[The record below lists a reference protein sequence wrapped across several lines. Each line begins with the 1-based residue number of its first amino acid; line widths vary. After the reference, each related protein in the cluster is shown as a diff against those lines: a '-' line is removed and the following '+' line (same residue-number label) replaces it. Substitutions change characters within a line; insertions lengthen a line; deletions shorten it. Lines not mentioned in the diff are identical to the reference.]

1 MWCTAT
7 DKTAL
12 LAEGI
17 TQAASASPALIRPLT
32 NALFHISFATTAC
45 GALGAARVG
54 RRARRVAARRP
65 APAFVSH
72 ALRVASAASAGSF
85 DAASDARAG

>member
-1 MWCTAT
+1 MWCTDA

-32 NALFHISFATTAC
+32 THFILSRSRRLRSAPRASDD
-45 GALGAARVG
+45 ARD
-54 RRARRVAARRP
+54 ASPRVVP
-65 APAFVSH
+65 PPAFVSH
-72 ALRVASAASAGSF
+72 APRVASAASAGSF

>member
-1 MWCTAT
+1 MWCTAA

-45 GALGAARVG
+45 GALGAARVV
-54 RRARRVAARRP
+54 RRARRVAAP
-65 APAFVSH
+65 PPPFVSH
-72 ALRVASAASAGSF
+72 APRVASAASAGSF

>member
-1 MWCTAT
+1 MWCTAA

-45 GALGAARVG
+45 GALGAARV
-54 RRARRVAARRP
+54 VP
-65 APAFVSH
+65 PPAFVSH
-72 ALRVASAASAGSF
+72 APRVASAASAGSF